1 MPRIV
6 IVRGDIT
13 EVEADAIVNPA
24 NVQMIMGGGVAGA
37 IRRKGGEEIQQEA
50 LKKAPVFIGSAIVT
64 GAGRLKA
71 RYVIHAPTV
80 EAPGGKSSLEF
91 IRKAVKAAISR
102 AEEMEL
108 RNIAF
113 PAMGAGVGGI
123 PVERAVEVILEE
135 AVKSNLDEII
145 LVAWSTEDF
154 EIFQRVAAQR
164 GIDAIIRE
172 LSH

>member
-13 EVEADAIVNPA
+13 EIEADAIVNPA

-50 LKKAPVFIGSAIVT
+50 SKKAPVHIGGAIVT
-64 GAGRLKA
+64 GAGRLRA

-80 EAPGGKSSLEF
+80 ETPGGKSSLEF
-91 IRKAVKAAISR
+91 IRKAVKAAVSR
-102 AEEMEL
+102 AEEMRL
-108 RNIAF
+108 KSIAF

-123 PVERAVEVILEE
+123 PAEKSVEIILEE
-135 AVKSNLDEII
+135 AIKSNLEEIV
-145 LVAWSTEDF
+145 LVAWSIEDF
-154 EIFQRVAAQR
+154 KTFQRVAAQK
-164 GIDAIIRE
+164 GVDAITE
-172 LSH
+172 GL

>member
-13 EVEADAIVNPA
+13 EIEADAIVNPA

-50 LKKAPVFIGSAIVT
+50 LKKAPVRIGSAIVT
-64 GAGRLKA
+64 GAGRLRA

-80 EAPGGKSSLEF
+80 ETPGGKSSLEF
-91 IRKAVKAAISR
+91 IRKAVKAAVSK
-102 AEEMEL
+102 AEGMGL
-108 RNIAF
+108 KSIAF

-123 PVERAVEVILEE
+123 PVEKSVEIILEE
-135 AVKSNLDEII
+135 AIKSNLEEIV
-145 LVAWSTEDF
+145 LVAWSIEDF
-154 EIFQRVAAQR
+154 KTFQRVAAQK
-164 GIDAIIRE
+164 GIDAITE
-172 LSH
+172 DL

>member
-13 EVEADAIVNPA
+13 EIEADAIVNPA

-50 LKKAPVFIGSAIVT
+50 LKKAPVRIGSAIVT
-64 GAGRLKA
+64 GAGRLRA

-80 EAPGGKSSLEF
+80 ETPGGKSSLEF
-91 IRKAVKAAISR
+91 IRKAVKAAISK
-102 AEEMEL
+102 AEEMGL
-108 RNIAF
+108 KSIAF

-123 PVERAVEVILEE
+123 PVEKSVEIILEE
-135 AVKSNLDEII
+135 AIKSNLEEIV
-145 LVAWSTEDF
+145 LVAWSIEDF
-154 EIFQRVAAQR
+154 KTFQRVAAQK
-164 GIDAIIRE
+164 GIDAITE
-172 LSH
+172 DL

>member
-13 EVEADAIVNPA
+13 EIEADAIVNPA

-50 LKKAPVFIGSAIVT
+50 LKKAPVRIGSAIVT
-64 GAGRLKA
+64 GAGRLRA

-80 EAPGGKSSLEF
+80 ETPGGKSSLEF
-91 IRKAVKAAISR
+91 IRKAVKAAISK
-102 AEEMEL
+102 AEEMGL
-108 RNIAF
+108 KSIAF

-123 PVERAVEVILEE
+123 PVEKSVEIILEE
-135 AVKSNLDEII
+135 AIKSNLEEIV
-145 LVAWSTEDF
+145 LVAWSIEDF
-154 EIFQRVAAQR
+154 KTFQRVAAQK
-164 GIDAIIRE
+164 GVDAITE
-172 LSH
+172 GL